1 MGTKRTHQI
10 QEQGVISEKGI
21 SESCREH
28 CTDQKTET
36 RTLCSQDVLVN
47 NYIRIVLCISE
58 KITKSLSLNSP
69 VHQWENHK
77 IPESKQ
83 SL

>member
-1 MGTKRTHQI
+1 MNYWRKDKIDFKKEMKLDHEGSGTDTEEREQWGQKETHQI

-36 RTLCSQDVLVN
+36 RRAQ
-47 NYIRIVLCISE
+47 
-58 KITKSLSLNSP
+58 
-69 VHQWENHK
+69 
-77 IPESKQ
+77 
-83 SL
+83 